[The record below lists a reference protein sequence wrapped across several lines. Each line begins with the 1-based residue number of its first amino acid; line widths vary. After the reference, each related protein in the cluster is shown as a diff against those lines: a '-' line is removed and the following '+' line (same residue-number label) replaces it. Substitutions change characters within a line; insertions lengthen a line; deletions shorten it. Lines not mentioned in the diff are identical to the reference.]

1 MEKTLRNVEVDPDKF
16 AILRSPKTQKLL
28 AMARY
33 LMRLT
38 LNHHSSFQRALHS
51 ASRDSML
58 PGVIPTSQGVAPF
71 AWPSRQEVTL
81 VGYAQ

>member
-16 AILRSPKTQKLL
+16 AILRSPEKQKLL

-38 LNHHSSFQRALHS
+38 LNHHSTFQRALHLR
-51 ASRDSML
+51 AGIL
-58 PGVIPTSQGVAPF
+58 CFQG
-71 AWPSRQEVTL
+71 L
-81 VGYAQ
+81 